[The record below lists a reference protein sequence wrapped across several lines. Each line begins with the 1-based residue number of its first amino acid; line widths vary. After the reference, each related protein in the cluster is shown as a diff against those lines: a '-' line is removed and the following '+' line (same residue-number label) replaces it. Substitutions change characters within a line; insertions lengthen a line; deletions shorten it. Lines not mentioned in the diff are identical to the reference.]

1 MRIRVLAR
9 VLGILIC
16 FIGVAMA
23 ATTLYAWIDFHYFD
37 NSEKSASAF
46 KPLLIA
52 TGITVFAGVAMFFSG
67 SGRGEKR
74 DLLRR
79 EAIIIVGLSWI
90 LCALFGA
97 LPFVLLEG
105 GLNPVEAFFESMS
118 GFTTTGASV
127 MRDIESFPR
136 SILLWRAVTQWLGGI
151 GILVL
156 FVAVLSF
163 LGVGSRSLMQQ
174 ESSLNI
180 SESTASRIGDTAMT
194 LLKVYI
200 GLTLLCGLG
209 LWAMGMPAFD
219 AVCHSFATL
228 STGGFS
234 TKNASIGHYN
244 HLGMEVWLTVF
255 MLLGSISFMLYV
267 FIIQGKKKRIKA
279 EEEARYYILLLVIA
293 GIFVATNLAAL
304 STGMGFLQGLRES
317 FFMIVSISSTTGFGT
332 TDYDQWPAFSRIV
345 LLVLMIIGG
354 CAGSTAG
361 GVKMNRIILFW
372 KISTQELVRSYRPN
386 QIFRLKLNGVAPDN
400 KVLVQTSFFL
410 ANAFIVAGIAMMAV
424 SALEP
429 DLDFVSVLGGVF
441 GNLFNIGP
449 GLGDLGPTDNY
460 ADLSSPTLLLMVML
474 MALGRL
480 EFVAI
485 LVLFMPSLWKKY

>member
-16 FIGVAMA
+16 FIGAAMLMTA
-23 ATTLYAWIDFHYFD
+23 AYAWFECRLFDPSKNAID
-37 NSEKSASAF
+37 ALGT
-46 KPLLIA
+46 LLYGS
-52 TGITVFAGVAMFFSG
+52 GITLVSGFVLIVSG
-67 SGRGEKR
+67 SGRGENR

-79 EAIIIVGLSWI
+79 EAIIIVGLAWI
-90 LCALFGA
+90 LCAIFGA
-97 LPFVLLEG
+97 LPFALYG
-105 GLNPVEAFFESMS
+105 SGLGVVPSFFESMS

-136 SILLWRAVTQWLGGI
+136 AILLWRAVTQYLGGI

-163 LGVGSRSLMQQ
+163 LGVGSRSLMKQ

-194 LLKVYI
+194 LLKVY
-200 GLTLLCGLG
+200 LG
-209 LWAMGMPAFD
+209 LAILCALGLYLLGMSPFD
-219 AVCHSFATL
+219 SICHSFATL

-234 TKNASIGHYN
+234 PKNKSIGHY
-244 HLGMEVWLTVF
+244 HSLGIEIWLTVF
-255 MLLGSISFMLYV
+255 MILGSLSFMLYV
-267 FIIQGKKKRIKA
+267 FIIQKRVKRIKA
-279 EEEARYYILLLVIA
+279 EEEARYYVLLLVVA
-293 GIFVATNLAAL
+293 CLFVSANLAFQDRNL
-304 STGMGFLQGLRES
+304 TFLQGVREC

-332 TDYDQWPAFSRIV
+332 TDYDQWPTFSRVI
-345 LLVLMIIGG
+345 LLLLMMIGG

-372 KISTQELVRSYRPN
+372 KIAIQEMVRSYRPN
-386 QIFRLKLNGVAPDN
+386 QIFSLKLNGLAPDT

-410 ANAFIVAGIAMMAV
+410 ANAFIVAGVFILAV

-429 DLDFVSVLGGVF
+429 SLDFTSVVGGVF
-441 GNLFNIGP
+441 ACLFNVGP
-449 GLGDLGPTDNY
+449 GLGDLGPTNNY
-460 ADLSSPTLLLMVML
+460 ADLGSPALFLLAML

-480 EFVAI
+480 EFIAI

>member
-23 ATTLYAWIDFHYFD
+23 ATTVFAWIDYHYFD
-37 NSEKSASAF
+37 STGKSISAF
-46 KPLLIA
+46 QPLLIA
-52 TGITVFAGVAMFFSG
+52 TAVTILAGLVLVFSG
-67 SGRGEKR
+67 SGRGENR

-97 LPFVLLEG
+97 LPFILLEG
-105 GLNPVEAFFESMS
+105 GLSPVEAFFESMS

-127 MRDIESFPR
+127 MKDIESFPR
-136 SILLWRAVTQWLGGI
+136 AILLWRAVTQWLGGI

-194 LLKVYI
+194 LLKVYL
-200 GLTLLCGLG
+200 GLTLLCGIG
-209 LWAMGMPAFD
+209 LWALGMPVFE

-234 TKNASIGHYN
+234 TKNASIGHYGS
-244 HLGMEVWLTVF
+244 LGMELWLTVF
-255 MLLGSISFMLYV
+255 MLFGSISFMLYV
-267 FIIQGKKKRIKA
+267 FIIQGKKKRVRA
-279 EEEARYYILLLVIA
+279 EEEARYYVLLLVIA
-293 GIFVATNLAAL
+293 GVFVATNLAMMD
-304 STGMGFLQGLRES
+304 SDKGFFQGLRQS
-317 FFMIVSISSTTGFGT
+317 FFMIMSISSTTGFGT

-345 LLVLMIIGG
+345 LIILMMVGG

-372 KISTQELVRSYRPN
+372 KISIQELVRSYRPN
-386 QIFRLKLNGVAPDN
+386 QVFRLKLNGVAPDN

-410 ANAFIVAGIAMMAV
+410 ANAFFVAGLSMLAI

-429 DLDFVSVLGGVF
+429 DLDFISVLGGVF
-441 GNLFNIGP
+441 GSLFNIGP

-460 ADLSSPTLLLMVML
+460 ADLSSPTLLLLVML

-485 LVLFMPSLWKKY
+485 LVLFMPSLWRKY

>member
-23 ATTLYAWIDFHYFD
+23 ATTVYAWIEYRYFD
-37 NSEKSASAF
+37 SSEKSIAAF
-46 KPLLIA
+46 QSLTIS
-52 TGITVFAGVAMFFSG
+52 TGITVFAGLLLVFSG
-67 SGRGEKR
+67 SGRGENR

-90 LCALFGA
+90 LCAIFGA
-97 LPFVLLEG
+97 LPYALLEN
-105 GLNPVEAFFESMS
+105 GLKPVESFFESMS

-127 MRDIESFPR
+127 MKDIESFPPA
-136 SILLWRAVTQWLGGI
+136 ILLWRAVSQYLGGI

-156 FVAVLSF
+156 FVAVLSL

-194 LLKVYI
+194 LLKVYL
-200 GLTLLCGLG
+200 GLTLICGLG
-209 LWAMGMPAFD
+209 LWLFGMPPFD
-219 AVCHSFATL
+219 AVCHAFTTL

-234 TKNASIGHYN
+234 TKNASIGHYD
-244 HLGMEVWLTVF
+244 HLGMEVWLTIF

-267 FIIQGKKKRIKA
+267 FILQKKTKRIRA
-279 EEEARYYILLLVIA
+279 EEEARYYVLLLVVA
-293 GIFVATNLAAL
+293 CVFVTSNLAML
-304 STGMGFLQGLRES
+304 NKDMGFLQGLRES

-332 TDYDQWPAFSRIV
+332 SDYDQWPAFSRIV
-345 LLVLMIIGG
+345 LIVLMMVGG

-372 KISTQELVRSYRPN
+372 KIATQELVRSYRPN
-386 QIFRLKLNGVAPDN
+386 QVFRLKLNGVAPDN

-410 ANAFIVAGIAMMAV
+410 ANAFIVAGLSILAV

-429 DLDFVSVLGGVF
+429 DLDFVSVTGGVF
-441 GNLFNIGP
+441 GSLFNIGP
-449 GLGDLGPTDNY
+449 GLGELGPTDNY
-460 ADLSSPTLLLMVML
+460 ADLSSPTLLLLTML

-485 LVLFMPSLWKKY
+485 LVLFMPSLWKRY